1 MKMTEIIKDAFQFPS
16 KNTGRF
22 AMYLLL
28 EVLLAG
34 FLFGGVFTY
43 AQGFLNAENFL
54 IGGIYV
60 IIAFLFGIIIMGY
73 NINVI
78 KSGINREDNLPV
90 FELYENFM
98 TGFDNFAL
106 LIAYYIIPVL
116 IVLIVA
122 QDTHLF
128 SNAMVILREVVLQL
142 FNIYI
147 MGSSVGIA
155 VNALS
160 PLLTSFVNS
169 LAITIAVA
177 LVLFIIF
184 SILYFMAESR
194 LANTGSLREALNM
207 FESAKDV
214 VRIGVGRVIA
224 LILVVLLIIAVIDI
238 ILLTVLSFYPFL
250 LSILDIIITPYM
262 FLVTQRAL
270 GLLYSDIA

>member
-1 MKMTEIIKDAFQFPS
+1 MKMTEIIRDAFLFPS

-34 FLFGGVFTY
+34 FLFGGIFTY

-73 NINVI
+73 NIKVI
-78 KSGINREDNLPV
+78 KSGINREDTLPV

-98 TGFDNFAL
+98 TGFDNLAVF
-106 LIAYYIIPVL
+106 IAYSIIPAL
-116 IVLIVA
+116 IILLVA
-122 QDTHLF
+122 HETHLF
-128 SNAMVILREVVLQL
+128 TNTMAILREVVLQL

-147 MGSSVGIA
+147 VGSSVDIA
-155 VNALS
+155 FNALS
-160 PLLTSFVNS
+160 PLITSFINS

-177 LVLFIIF
+177 LVLSIIF

-194 LANTGSLREALNM
+194 LAKTGSLSDALNI
-207 FESAKDV
+207 FESLKDV
-214 VRIGVGRVIA
+214 AKIGVCRVIGLA
-224 LILVVLLIIAVIDI
+224 FLVLLIIVII
-238 ILLTVLSFYPFL
+238 EIVLITVLSFYPFL
-250 LSILDIIITPYM
+250 LSILDIIITPYL

-270 GLLYSDIA
+270 GLLYSDID

>member
-1 MKMTEIIKDAFQFPS
+1 MNHEPEVSLCLGLYFLPS
-16 KNTGRF
+16 ASSTSSG
-22 AMYLLL
+22 
-28 EVLLAG
+28 
-34 FLFGGVFTY
+34 TY
-43 AQGFLNAENFL
+43 AL
-54 IGGIYV
+54 YV

-169 LAITIAVA
+169 LVITIAVA